1 MNSTVFP
8 LLCTS
13 LLLNTRGKAR
23 TYFFEKSQLQSSCC
37 ARSKSMKEIA
47 RTFKRKPSNFLPA
60 FQFTIVHWIF
70 RVSSTLLLTNQ
81 KAADQSSFKPM
92 LSLVKRSVEGRN
104 FIIQGRFYISAI
116 EETKMVHF
124 GKFLL

>member
-70 RVSSTLLLTNQ
+70 QVSSSHLLTNQ
-81 KAADQSSFKPM
+81 KAADQSNFKSM

-104 FIIQGRFYISAI
+104 FHLNGRDIHI
-116 EETKMVHF
+116 ECSKQF
-124 GKFLL
+124 R